1 MNDQKAKTGHPVLGI
16 LLGILGI
23 CAALL
28 LTFLTGIV
36 GGSLAFL
43 LGLAALLLGMKARNG
58 KGRGIGAIAAGALAV
73 VLAVLLTAGSVSSF
87 RTLYT
92 EAVTTNMAPLVARYL
107 DKPYLGL
114 AGMLLNAPAE
124 EADAREMI
132 RQLDALR
139 NYRDSRQ
146 APASPLPDAG
156 TPQPGQ

>member
-1 MNDQKAKTGHPVLGI
+1 MNDQKPKIGHPVLGI

-23 CAALL
+23 VAALL

-36 GGSLAFL
+36 GGGLAFL

-73 VLAVLLTAGSVSSF
+73 VLAVLLTVGSVSSF
-87 RTLYT
+87 RALYT
-92 EAVTTNMAPLVARYL
+92 EAVTTNTAPLVARYL

-114 AGMLLNAPAE
+114 AGMILNAPS